1 MLRRAPFTAL
11 LVATAL
17 VIAACSGSP
26 TPSPSP
32 ASGTPAAATPTESAT
47 IEPTASSTAEQ
58 SALPTS
64 LDPCQ
69 LVTASEASAL
79 AGASFT
85 AGKEETTSGGAKT
98 CVYGAQTLNVFQVL
112 VVQAPDAATAQSQ
125 WTQLQAQAEDA
136 LKQGTP
142 SGINV
147 SLNVNDVTVAGADK
161 AAVATA
167 SATIS
172 GTTISVSAIYV
183 LKGATF
189 FSISDLVLGNAA
201 PSSSAL
207 EAQAQTTLGRV
218 P

>member
-1 MLRRAPFTAL
+1 MLRRAPLTAL
-11 LVATAL
+11 LATLLLA
-17 VIAACSGSP
+17 AACNAAA

-47 IEPTASSTAEQ
+47 VEATASGTTEQ
-58 SALPTS
+58 SGAPTS

-69 LVTASEASAL
+69 LVTLSEASAL
-79 AGASFT
+79 AGATFT
-85 AGKEETTSGGAKT
+85 TGKEDTTSGGAKT
-98 CVYGAQTLNVFQVL
+98 CVYGGQTLNVFQVL
-112 VVQAPDAATAQSQ
+112 VAQAPDAATAQSQ
-125 WTQLQAQAEDA
+125 WTELQAQAEGA
-136 LKQGTP
+136 LKSGAP

-147 SLNVNDVTVAGADK
+147 SLNVTDVTVAGADK

-172 GTTISVSAIYV
+172 GTTLAISAIYV

-189 FSISDLVLGNAA
+189 FSFSDLVVGSAA
-201 PSSSAL
+201 PSASAL
-207 EAQAQTTLGRV
+207 QAQATTTLGRI